1 MDRKSIIAF
10 ALIGLVLLLWP
21 LYQRK
26 VVGIP
31 EPAKKD
37 SLKTVQNTDT
47 EKQPELEAA
56 VTTVSEASSVS
67 KKTVRFDTVET
78 DLYRGVLSSAGGG
91 TVVSWQLKSYHK
103 STKDNSWV
111 DLIPESAKGNL
122 SLTALRG
129 NPPWETEAFD
139 VTNDSSWTEAG
150 KRHRLIRY
158 SYRSEAGSFEKEFRF
173 RDGSYD
179 IELAVTGN
187 PENANED
194 YALQWPSG
202 LACTEENVKDDA
214 NYVQGMALQGDE
226 LLKTKSGATGVREG
240 TTSWIAIRTKYFMTA
255 VLPKT
260 RGRSAELVIK
270 KLDPVNGGIAWKQ
283 ASFRLGME
291 SLSSGETD
299 RFVVYMGPLDY
310 KTLKAYD
317 VGLEKMM
324 DYGMVI
330 IRPFSIA
337 CGYIMQFIHGIVGDW
352 GWTIIIFSI
361 FIKAILFPLTH
372 KSMKSMKEMQAL
384 QPKINALRDKFKN
397 DPQRL
402 NSETMKLYK
411 EHGVNPLGGCL
422 PVLLQM
428 PVLFALFAVFRSTIM
443 FRQAGFLGLIHDLS
457 GPDRIIPVGG
467 SYINVLPV
475 LMGGSTF
482 LQQKM
487 TVQDPKQKAM
497 MYFMPFFLTFIFYN
511 LSAGLNLYY
520 FMFNILSIAQDLWM
534 RRNKT

>member
-21 LYQRK
+21 LYQKK
-26 VVGIP
+26 VVGVP
-31 EPAKKD
+31 EPVKRETIKTQQEQEPVKKA
-37 SLKTVQNTDT
+37 
-47 EKQPELEAA
+47 EP
-56 VTTVSEASSVS
+56 TVSDQTVAKIPTSP
-67 KKTVRFDTVET
+67 KRPVRFDTVET

-91 TVVSWQLKSYHK
+91 TIVSWQLKSYQK
-103 STKDNSWV
+103 NPKDKAWV

-122 SLTALRG
+122 ALTAVRG
-129 NPPWETEAFD
+129 NPPWETESFD
-139 VTNDSSWTEAG
+139 VVQDSQWTDAG
-150 KRHRLIRY
+150 KRNRMIRY
-158 SYRSEAGSFEKEFRF
+158 QFRSESGNIEKEYRF
-173 RDGSYD
+173 QEGRNDF
-179 IELAVTGN
+179 ELAVSGRL
-187 PENANED
+187 ENSEED
-194 YALQWPSG
+194 FAIQWPTG
-202 LACTEENVKDDA
+202 LAPSEADLKDDA
-214 NYVQGMALQGDE
+214 SYVQGMALQGDE
-226 LLKTKSGATGVREG
+226 LLKTKSSPTGLREG

-255 VLPKT
+255 VLPKIK
-260 RGRSAELVIK
+260 GNSAELAVQ
-270 KLDPVNGGIAWKQ
+270 KLNSSNGGAVWKQ

-291 SLSSGETD
+291 TLSSGETY
-299 RFVVYMGPLDY
+299 RFTVYMGPLDY
-310 KTLKAYD
+310 KTLKAYGI
-317 VGLEKMM
+317 GLEKMM

-337 CGYIMQFIHGIVGDW
+337 CAYTMDFLHGIVQDW

-361 FIKAILFPLTH
+361 LVKVLLYPLTY

-384 QPKINALRDKFKN
+384 QPKITALREKLKN

-402 NSETMKLYK
+402 NAETMKIYK

-457 GPDRIIPVGG
+457 GPDRIIPFGTSG
-467 SYINVLPV
+467 INVLPI

-482 LQQKM
+482 IQQKM

-497 MYFMPFFLTFIFYN
+497 MYFMPIFLTFIFYN
-511 LSAGLNLYY
+511 MSAGLNLYY
-520 FMFNILSIAQDLWM
+520 FMFNVLSIAQDLWM